1 MVSQSWS
8 TVLAA
13 AGAALVSKTLEIEKL
28 EAQIARLRR
37 MQFGRSSE
45 KIASEIEQLV
55 LRLEE
60 LEAAPAVETSFTVT
74 CAPLLQSGIGMIWSG
89 VQDL

>member
-1 MVSQSWS
+1 M
-8 TVLAA
+8 
-13 AGAALVSKTLEIEKL
+13 
-28 EAQIARLRR
+28 R
-37 MQFGRSSE
+37 FGRSSE
-45 KIASEIEQLV
+45 KIAGKIEQLV

-74 CAPLLQSGIGMIWSG
+74 CRPLLQSGIGMIWSG